1 MTDSQRKLLKA
12 ALIEACKDDF
22 AHLPPEEEIDIV
34 PSERFERRMKKLIR
48 SQQKPYYVLFNSA
61 LKKVAAIAITL
72 GICTSVATTV
82 NTLADSMPEPNFYVR
97 YQDRVTK
104 IYFSDAVAEKAPD
117 EVVEYYVPTYVPK
130 GYKLESVSL
139 TDWSTKYYKN
149 KYGEEISFQQIA
161 IVCSGISYEDDTET
175 QYLNVNDSAGL
186 YFYSDYY
193 GTHNLTWSDGRYL
206 YSLTGS
212 CSKNKLVRMAES
224 VELNEDFEEE
234 LIEMIK
240 NEEISR

>member
-22 AHLPPEEEIDIV
+22 THLPPEEEIDIV
-34 PSERFERRMKKLIR
+34 PSERFERRMQKLIR
-48 SQQKPYYVLFNSA
+48 SRQKPYYVLFNSA

-82 NTLADSMPEPNFYVR
+82 NTSADSMPEPNFYVR
-97 YQDRVTK
+97 YQDRVTN

-117 EVVEYYVPTYVPK
+117 EILEYYTATYVPK
-130 GYKLESVSL
+130 GYNLNDVSTGHWFL
-139 TDWSTKYYKN
+139 MYYENSNGDIIK
-149 KYGEEISFQQIA
+149 FAQIP
-161 IVCSGISYEDDTET
+161 IETSGIGYDTDT
-175 QYLNVNDSAGL
+175 KNQYIKINDNAGL
-186 YFYSDYY
+186 YFYNTEKC
-193 GTHNLTWSDGRYL
+193 THNLYWDNGRYL

>member
-34 PSERFERRMKKLIR
+34 PSERFERRMQKLIR
-48 SQQKPYYVLFNSA
+48 SRQKPYYVLFNSA

-117 EVVEYYVPTYVPK
+117 EILEHYTATYVPK
-130 GYKLESVSL
+130 GYTPERVKID
-139 TDWSTKYYKN
+139 DWFTQYYKDEDGN
-149 KYGEEISFQQIA
+149 VDEEAYHQALIDDLRDQAEDYIAENQYMKCNYKLKAHIDEIVDLGDEIEVIHEKLGIKMVTNVISLKY
-161 IVCSGISYEDDTET
+161 D
-175 QYLNVNDSAGL
+175 
-186 YFYSDYY
+186 
-193 GTHNLTWSDGRYL
+193 
-206 YSLTGS
+206 
-212 CSKNKLVRMAES
+212 
-224 VELNEDFEEE
+224 
-234 LIEMIK
+234 
-240 NEEISR
+240 

>member
-34 PSERFERRMKKLIR
+34 PSERFERRMQKLIR
-48 SQQKPYYVLFNSA
+48 SRQKPYYVLFNSA

-117 EVVEYYVPTYVPK
+117 EILEHYTATYVPK
-130 GYKLESVSL
+130 GYTPERVKID
-139 TDWSTKYYKN
+139 DWFTQYYKDED
-149 KYGEEISFQQIA
+149 GRVICFDQIP
-161 IVCSGISYEDDTET
+161 ITPSGIGYSYDTET
-175 QYLNVNDSAGL
+175 QYIKIKDNVGI
-186 YFYSDYY
+186 YFYNTQK
-193 GTHNLTWSDGRYL
+193 GTHNLYWDNGRYL

-224 VELNEDFEEE
+224 VEFNEDFEEE

-240 NEEISR
+240 NGEISR

>member
-1 MTDSQRKLLKA
+1 MTDSQRQLLKT

-34 PSERFERRMKKLIR
+34 PSERFERRMQKLIR
-48 SQQKPYYVLFNSA
+48 SRQKPYYVLFNSA

-97 YQDRVTK
+97 YC
-104 IYFSDAVAEKAPD
+104 DAYSFLYYYDSIVNNAPD
-117 EVVEYYVPTYVPK
+117 KVLEYYIPAYIPK
-130 GYKLESVSL
+130 GYKLYTASIYSDNDL
-139 TDWSTKYYKN
+139 TYKN
-149 KYGEEISFQQIA
+149 KSNEIISFNQDIISDFRYNDENA
-161 IVCSGISYEDDTET
+161 TNEYIKINDNTGI
-175 QYLNVNDSAGL
+175 
-186 YFYSDYY
+186 YY
-193 GTHNLTWSDGRYL
+193 YKFGNHHIIWDDGRYL